1 MKFPNLLS
9 ACLLIASFTLT
20 GCQTEPFRARDVVL
34 VEPIPGDAFV
44 YVNDQFVGRGAVELE
59 LWGDIPHRVTVRAE
73 GFEPETAFVYPI
85 DRDGGERTITFGP
98 LRDSGYYYELNTD
111 RLLLELRHELVPER
125 VDGFEREGIE
135 AQLDRLME
143 AGELSL
149 ESRAVAETQLDRLF
163 GPKDR

>member
-1 MKFPNLLS
+1 MKYPKNLLP
-9 ACLLIASFTLT
+9 CLLIALFTLS
-20 GCQTEPFRARDVVL
+20 GCQTDAFRARDVVL

-44 YVNDQFVGRGAVELE
+44 YVNDQFAGRGPVELE

-73 GFEPETAFVYPI
+73 GFEPETAFVYPT

-111 RLLLELRHELVPER
+111 RLLLELRHELIPESAS
-125 VDGFEREGIE
+125 GFDREGIE
-135 AQLDRLME
+135 AQLDGLME

-149 ESRAVAETQLDRLF
+149 ESRAIAENQLDRLF
-163 GPKDR
+163 GPKGG